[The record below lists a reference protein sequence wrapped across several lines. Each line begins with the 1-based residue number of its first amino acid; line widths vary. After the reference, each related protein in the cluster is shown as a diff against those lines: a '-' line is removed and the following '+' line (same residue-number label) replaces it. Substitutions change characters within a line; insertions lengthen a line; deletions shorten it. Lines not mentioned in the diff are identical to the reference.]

1 MRTAFDRTTRRAV
14 RKAEHW
20 LVWLGRFG
28 YVAKGVVYTLIGVLA
43 VLTAIGAGGQ
53 TTDSTGA
60 LHRIGEAPFGRY
72 LLLAIG
78 VGLVGYAVWRFV
90 QAFLDTE
97 NKGSDAKAI
106 AVRASY
112 FVIGVAHV
120 AIAIPA
126 FAFVFGNSDN
136 GGNSTED
143 WTATLMS
150 QPFGQWLVGIVGALI
165 FARGG
170 FHIYRAYSRK
180 FREKLK
186 LREMSATEDKWAT
199 RLGRLGYGA
208 RGLVFTI
215 IGVFLILAAM
225 HANPE
230 EARGLDGA
238 LDAVAQQQW
247 GSALL
252 GIVALGLVAYG
263 LYMFVEARYRRM
275 VIT

>member
-1 MRTAFDRTTRRAV
+1 MPAAFDRHTRRAV

-20 LVWLGRFG
+20 LVRLGRFG
-28 YVAKGVVYTLIGVLA
+28 YVAKGIVYTLIGVLA
-43 VLTAIGAGGQ
+43 VMAAVGAGGQ

-60 LHRIGEAPFGRY
+60 LHRIGQAPFGRY

-97 NKGSDAKAI
+97 NKGTNAKGI

-112 FVIGVAHV
+112 FAIGVAHV
-120 AIAIPA
+120 GLAIPA
-126 FAFVFGNSDN
+126 FAFVFGSGDN
-136 GGNSTED
+136 GGDATED
-143 WTATLMS
+143 WTAALMS
-150 QPFGQWLVGIVGALI
+150 QPFGQWLVGIVGAMILG
-165 FARGG
+165 RGA

-208 RGLVFTI
+208 RGFVFVI
-215 IGVFLILAAM
+215 IGVFLILAAVK
-225 HANPE
+225 ADPQQ
-230 EARGLDGA
+230 ARGLDGA
-238 LDAVAQQQW
+238 LDALAQQPW

-252 GIVALGLVAYG
+252 AIVALGLAAYG

-275 VIT
+275 LIT